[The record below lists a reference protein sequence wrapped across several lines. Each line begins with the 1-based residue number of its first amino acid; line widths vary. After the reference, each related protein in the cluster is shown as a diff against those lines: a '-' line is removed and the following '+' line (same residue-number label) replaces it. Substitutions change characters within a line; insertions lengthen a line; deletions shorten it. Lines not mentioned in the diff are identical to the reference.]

1 MSAKEMFEELGWSYD
16 YVKGDCWEDTIQ
28 CKDLNKSLLA
38 TRPTELKTLQPD
50 IQFNLMSKF
59 IAINNSIFIN
69 IDILKAINKQAEE
82 LGWLDDR
89 N

>member
-1 MSAKEMFEELGWSYD
+1 M
-16 YVKGDCWEDTIQ
+16 
-28 CKDLNKSLLA
+28 A

-69 IDILKAINKQAEE
+69 IDILKAINKQVEE